1 MRNFCHA
8 CLVPILAVALLVTPA
23 IAAPAGTPA
32 APLGMIV
39 DASNAHAGAD
49 LTNAGATV
57 YDGDHLATRDDA
69 TMRLRLGTGQLY
81 LHNATAVD
89 VHALP
94 NGFSADV
101 DAGTISASSPEGQT
115 FQLQVDGVIVRPATP
130 HATSAQ
136 IVRISPT
143 EAILSSTRGDLLVT
157 LEDEVKT
164 VSAGSSYKLEIST
177 EDESS
182 GKNQGP
188 TPAGRNRHVFALLLI
203 AGASAAT
210 GYLIYRAVISPTAP

>member
-1 MRNFCHA
+1 MRKFCFA
-8 CLVPILAVALLVTPA
+8 CLLPILGVALLGAPA

-49 LTNAGATV
+49 LTYAGSTV
-57 YDGDHLATRDDA
+57 YDGDHLATRDDG

-81 LHNATAVD
+81 LHNGTAVD

-101 DAGTISASSPEGQT
+101 DAGTISASSAEGQT
-115 FQLQVDGVIVRPATP
+115 FQLQVDGVIVRPATS

-136 IVRISPT
+136 IVRVSPT
-143 EAILSSTRGDLLVT
+143 EAILSTTRGDLLVT
-157 LEDEVKT
+157 LDDEVKT
-164 VSAGSSYKLEIST
+164 VSAGSSYKLEISS
-177 EDESS
+177 DESS
-182 GKNQGP
+182 DKTQGP
-188 TPAGRNRHVFALLLI
+188 IPAGRKKPKLVLI
-203 AGASAAT
+203 LITAAAATT